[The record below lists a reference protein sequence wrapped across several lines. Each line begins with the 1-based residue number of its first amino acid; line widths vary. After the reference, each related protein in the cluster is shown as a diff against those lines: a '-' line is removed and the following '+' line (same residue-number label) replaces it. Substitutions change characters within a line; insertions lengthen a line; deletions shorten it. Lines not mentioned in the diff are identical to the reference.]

1 MSSKDKQHKQKIKR
15 YTANYKMSV
24 FTAIFLSFLVIAVAG
39 YSNDDRIVGGV
50 DAEPGE
56 FPHQVA
62 LLIVDPGR
70 NLQCGGSLITP
81 GLVITA
87 GHCCHGLVQGGITW
101 K

>member
-1 MSSKDKQHKQKIKR
+1 MSSRDKQHKQKIIR
-15 YTANYKMSV
+15 SNAAYKMSV
-24 FTAIFLSFLVIAVAG
+24 LTLILLSFLGSSLAG
-39 YSNDDRIVGGV
+39 YHNDDRIVGGV

-87 GHCCHGLVQGGITW
+87 GHCCRGLVEGFI
-101 K
+101 